1 MKIDFVKM
9 HGLGN
14 DFVML
19 DATCNEFN
27 LSKEQIVALAQRHT
41 GIGFDQLLIVEPAA
55 STAVDFSYRI
65 FNSDGNEV
73 EQCGNG
79 ARCFAQYVRKIGLTD
94 KHEIKVQTLAAI
106 MHLKVLNEIDVEVD
120 MGRAVFSPED
130 VPFLTE
136 ESSAPYRLK
145 LTSADVEFEVVNIGN
160 PHAVLFVDDVDAV
173 DIQAIG
179 AELEMHP
186 AFPKRC
192 NVQFVQVLGRDQIK
206 QRIFERGAGETMAS
220 GSGACAAAAAAI
232 QTERVNNQLRVS
244 MPGGELSLS
253 FDPDTQHILMT
264 GPTAFSFS
272 GSVEL

>member
-19 DATCNEFN
+19 DETCNKFN

-55 STAVDFSYRI
+55 STAADFSYRI

-94 KHEIKVQTLAAI
+94 KYEIKVQTLAAV
-106 MHLKVLNEIDVEVD
+106 MHLKVLNDIDVEVD
-120 MGRAVFSPED
+120 MGRVAFSPED
-130 VPFLTE
+130 IPFLTE
-136 ESSAPYRLK
+136 ESSSPYRLE
-145 LTSADVEFEVVNIGN
+145 LASASVEFEVVNIGN

-173 DIQAIG
+173 DVQAIG
-179 AELEMHP
+179 AELEIHP

-192 NVQFVQVLGRDQIK
+192 NVQFVQVLGRNQIK

-232 QTERVNNQLRVS
+232 QTARVDNQLRVN

-253 FDPDTQHILMT
+253 FDPHTQHILMT

>member
-19 DATCNEFN
+19 NATRNKFN
-27 LSKEQIVALAQRHT
+27 LSKEQIIALAHRHT
-41 GIGFDQLLIVEPAA
+41 GIGFDQLLMVEPAA
-55 STAVDFSYRI
+55 SAAVDFAYRI

-94 KHEIKVQTLAAI
+94 KREIKVQTLAAI

-120 MGRAVFSPED
+120 MGPAIFAPEA
-130 VPFLTE
+130 VPFITQ
-136 ESSAPYRLK
+136 ESSAPYHLA
-145 LTSADVEFEVVNIGN
+145 LASGTVEFEVVNIGN

-173 DIQAIG
+173 DVQAIG
-179 AELEMHP
+179 AELEVHP

-192 NVQFVQVLGRDQIK
+192 NVQFVQVLGRNQIK

-220 GSGACAAAAAAI
+220 GSGACAGAAAAI
-232 QTERVNNQLRVS
+232 QTARVDNQLRVS

-253 FDPDTQHILMT
+253 FDPSMQHILMT
-264 GPTAFSFS
+264 GPTAFSFH
-272 GSVEL
+272 GSIEL